1 MKPNSLKLR
10 GYFSRNSRFIRQ
22 FFEASFG
29 DENRETENDI
39 ELIADFV
46 MAQKRRENLN
56 LSTRLNGVLSDRE
69 QVDTMNRQLQTFQI
83 NETEFDQLE
92 IKNFLGSQNSLKEL
106 TLVDM
111 NLDFDST
118 KLIFNELQELEKV
131 HLLDTLFETIHG
143 AHKLKENLKIQ
154 EISLTNIE
162 HGSWTNLNKLLH
174 LLPNLTKI
182 RLFCFTRDLLIG
194 IVKILKASAPKLE
207 TLELY
212 QCQTTPMEMV
222 KIQKDALIFKI
233 QVISKV

>member
-10 GYFSRNSRFIRQ
+10 GYFSGNSRFIRQ

-29 DENRETENDI
+29 DENRENDI

-69 QVDTMNRQLQTFQI
+69 PMDTMNRQLQTFRI
-83 NETEFDQLE
+83 NETVFDQLE